1 MEIGDYHAILD
12 LLIIFYG
19 LSGLTACLKMHR
31 THRLSSSRLI
41 VPNGMAPEECADPEA
56 YLRCIL
62 PRAAIF
68 SLVNLTCGG
77 VNLIC
82 VFLPDVFPSLLL
94 NITIPTFLSNL
105 LIFGVSLRR
114 AVKRF
119 WPG

>member
-12 LLIIFYG
+12 LLVIFYG
-19 LSGLTACLKMHR
+19 LSGLTACLNMYR
-31 THRLSSSRLI
+31 TRRLSSSRLI
-41 VPNGMAPEECADPEA
+41 VPNGMAPEDCADPEA

-62 PRAAIF
+62 PRAAAF
-68 SLVNLTCGG
+68 SLINLICGG
-77 VNLIC
+77 VDLIC

-94 NITIPTFLSNL
+94 NISIPVFLLNL

-119 WPG
+119 WPD